1 MNKIKLLGEDHGP
14 NPVKYVL
21 TALDCCLTTSLI
33 YQAAAKEVRQLER
46 EENNNKTR
54 TPKEIFSMRGK
65 IDTKKP
71 SYRILF
77 VDDDR
82 DILFVIKKSLEDHG
96 FIVDTFSNPLE
107 ALSSF
112 KPESY
117 DLVLID
123 IKMPEMSG
131 FEFYQELQKK
141 TTFGTEIKICFITAF
156 EIYFETL
163 RKEFPE
169 LYGGCFIRKPI
180 ETEDLVNKINEEL
193 KQN

>member
-1 MNKIKLLGEDHGP
+1 M
-14 NPVKYVL
+14 
-21 TALDCCLTTSLI
+21 
-33 YQAAAKEVRQLER
+33 QR
-46 EENNNKTR
+46 EKNNNKNR
-54 TPKEIFSMRGK
+54 TSKETFSIHK
-65 IDTKKP
+65 ETITTKKKP

-77 VDDDR
+77 IDDDR
-82 DILFVIKKSLEDHG
+82 DTLFTIKKSLEDHG
-96 FIVDTFSNPLE
+96 FIVDTFSNPLK

-112 KPESY
+112 KPDSY

-141 TTFGTEIKICFITAF
+141 TTHGTEIKICFITAF
-156 EIYFETL
+156 EIHFETL
-163 RKEFPE
+163 MREFPE

-180 ETEDLVNKINEEL
+180 KTEDLVNKIKEEL

>member
-1 MNKIKLLGEDHGP
+1 M
-14 NPVKYVL
+14 
-21 TALDCCLTTSLI
+21 
-33 YQAAAKEVRQLER
+33 QR
-46 EENNNKTR
+46 EENNNKNLNPEQHTSIER
-54 TPKEIFSMRGK
+54 ETI
-65 IDTKKP
+65 TTQNP

-77 VDDDR
+77 VDDDK
-82 DILFVIKKSLEDHG
+82 DILLTIKKSLEYHG

-131 FEFYQELQKK
+131 FEFHQELQKK
-141 TTFGTEIKICFITAF
+141 TTYGTEIKICFITAY

-163 RKEFPE
+163 KREFPE

-180 ETEDLVNKINEEL
+180 KAEDLVNKIKEEL
-193 KQN
+193 KQK